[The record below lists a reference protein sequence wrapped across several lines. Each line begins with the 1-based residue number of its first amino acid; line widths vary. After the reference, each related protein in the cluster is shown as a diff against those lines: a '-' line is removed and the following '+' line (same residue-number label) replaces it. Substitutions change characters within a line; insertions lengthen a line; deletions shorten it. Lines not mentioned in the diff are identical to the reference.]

1 MALHGCAARL
11 RLRMASLRLFIPLP
25 AMAAVRRAE
34 NCNRC
39 CSAGRSRRSRLE
51 SAVCFSVAKSPFPI
65 HGGVRCW
72 CWCLAKKD
80 LESRRTDAASRGAC
94 RPLAHGS
101 TKFHRRA
108 FLGPQLPPLR
118 NGERPA
124 LDLDADSLHP
134 PPCRG
139 PNRLRGRSCGLC
151 GKQPAAQRH
160 VRPGQLPSASSPRRR
175 AERTTRH
182 RQRQR
187 RAPRQSPAPMRRSS
201 PPTLRCLARRS
212 TRRTPR

>member
-94 RPLAHGS
+94 RPLAHGVHEIS
-101 TKFHRRA
+101 SARVSGAAAPSAQFATESV
-108 FLGPQLPPLR
+108 LLQIP
-118 NGERPA
+118 
-124 LDLDADSLHP
+124 LHP

-139 PNRLRGRSCGLC
+139 PNRLRGRSCGRC
-151 GKQPAAQRH
+151 GKQPAAPRH
-160 VRPGQLPSASSPRRR
+160 VRPAQLPSAPSRRRR
-175 AERTTRH
+175 AERTR
-182 RQRQR
+182 RQR

-212 TRRTPR
+212 PRRTPR